1 MEEKNQENQEL
12 QDIILENDDENP
24 NGKVKKIITTIISL
38 IILFLIIVIV
48 VKFLN
53 TNDEEE
59 PVLSQNTAGAL
70 ILPDEPVAPMPMP
83 ESFEQMPIVTE
94 PAPTINQVLEL
105 KDEPRAELIVPKEPE
120 TTKPEPAP
128 KAEVKELTAKPEP
141 AAKPEPKKPEPKKP
155 EPKKPETKKPE
166 PAVIKPEPKKPALEK
181 ELTKPEI
188 KTKTAG
194 SSAMAGSYVQVAS
207 VAKLDPKSSL
217 IKKLNSSGYEY
228 KTYET
233 TVNGKKVI
241 KVLIGPFSGAELN
254 QKLGQIK
261 ADIDQNAYIY
271 KIKQALNLEFPSQKA
286 LGILDNNFTKI

>member
-1 MEEKNQENQEL
+1 MEEKNKESQEL

-70 ILPDEPVAPMPMP
+70 ILPDEPVAPMP
-83 ESFEQMPIVTE
+83 ESFEQIPIVTE
-94 PAPTINQVLEL
+94 PELTIGQVLEQ
-105 KDEPRAELIVPKEPE
+105 KDEPIAELIAPKEPE
-120 TTKPEPAP
+120 KPEPAP
-128 KAEVKELTAKPEP
+128 KAEVKKP
-141 AAKPEPKKPEPKKP
+141 AAKPEPQKPETKKPEPKKP
-155 EPKKPETKKPE
+155 EPT
-166 PAVIKPEPKKPALEK
+166 VIKPEPKKPALEK

-188 KTKTAG
+188 KANTAS

-207 VAKLDPKSSL
+207 VAKFDPKSSL
-217 IKKLNSSGYEY
+217 IKKLNSLGYEY

-241 KVLIGPFSGAELN
+241 KLLVGPFSGAELK
-254 QKLGQIK
+254 QKLDQIK
-261 ADIDQNAYIY
+261 ANIDQKAYIY
-271 KIKQALNLEFPSQKA
+271 KIK
-286 LGILDNNFTKI
+286 

>member
-105 KDEPRAELIVPKEPE
+105 KDEPRAELIAPKEPE
-120 TTKPEPAP
+120 TAKPEPAP
-128 KAEVKELTAKPEP
+128 KAEVKKP
-141 AAKPEPKKPEPKKP
+141 AAKPEPQKPETKKPEPKKP
-155 EPKKPETKKPE
+155 EPT
-166 PAVIKPEPKKPALEK
+166 VIKPEPKKPALEK

-188 KTKTAG
+188 KAKTAS

-233 TVNGKKVI
+233 IVNGKKVI

-261 ADIDQNAYIY
+261 ANIDQKAYIY
-271 KIKQALNLEFPSQKA
+271 RIK
-286 LGILDNNFTKI
+286 

>member
-48 VKFLN
+48 VRFLN

-59 PVLSQNTAGAL
+59 PILSQNTADAL
-70 ILPDEPVAPMPMP
+70 ILPDEPVAPMP
-83 ESFEQMPIVTE
+83 ESFEQIPIVTE
-94 PAPTINQVLEL
+94 PELTIGQVLEQ
-105 KDEPRAELIVPKEPE
+105 KDEPIAELIAPKEPE
-120 TTKPEPAP
+120 KPEPAP
-128 KAEVKELTAKPEP
+128 KAELKEPAAKPEP
-141 AAKPEPKKPEPKKP
+141 DTKPEPKKPEP
-155 EPKKPETKKPE
+155 T
-166 PAVIKPEPKKPALEK
+166 VIKPEPKKPALEK

-188 KTKTAG
+188 KAKTAS

-271 KIKQALNLEFPSQKA
+271 KIK
-286 LGILDNNFTKI
+286 

>member
-1 MEEKNQENQEL
+1 MEEKNKESQEL

-24 NGKVKKIITTIISL
+24 NGKAKKIITTIISL

-48 VKFLN
+48 VRFLN

-59 PVLSQNTAGAL
+59 PILSQSTADAL

-105 KDEPRAELIVPKEPE
+105 KDEPRAELIAPKEPE
-120 TTKPEPAP
+120 KPEPAP
-128 KAEVKELTAKPEP
+128 KAEVKKP
-141 AAKPEPKKPEPKKP
+141 AAKPEPQKPETKKPEPKKP
-155 EPKKPETKKPE
+155 EPT
-166 PAVIKPEPKKPALEK
+166 VIKPEPKKPALEK

-188 KTKTAG
+188 KAKTAS

-261 ADIDQNAYIY
+261 ADIDQKAYIY
-271 KIKQALNLEFPSQKA
+271 KIK
-286 LGILDNNFTKI
+286 

>member
-1 MEEKNQENQEL
+1 MEEKNKESQEL

-24 NGKVKKIITTIISL
+24 NGKAKKIITTIISL

-48 VKFLN
+48 VRFLN

-59 PVLSQNTAGAL
+59 PMLSQNTADAL
-70 ILPDEPVAPMPMP
+70 ILPDEPVAPMP
-83 ESFEQMPIVTE
+83 ESFEQIPIVTE
-94 PAPTINQVLEL
+94 PELTIGQVLEQ
-105 KDEPRAELIVPKEPE
+105 KDEPIAELIAPKEPE
-120 TTKPEPAP
+120 KPEPAP
-128 KAEVKELTAKPEP
+128 KAEVKKP
-141 AAKPEPKKPEPKKP
+141 AAKPEPQKPETKKPEPKKP
-155 EPKKPETKKPE
+155 EPT
-166 PAVIKPEPKKPALEK
+166 VIKLEPKKPALEK

-188 KTKTAG
+188 KAKTAS
-194 SSAMAGSYVQVAS
+194 SSAMVGSYVQVAS

-261 ADIDQNAYIY
+261 ADIDQKAYIY
-271 KIKQALNLEFPSQKA
+271 KIK
-286 LGILDNNFTKI
+286 

>member
-1 MEEKNQENQEL
+1 MEEKNKESQEL

-24 NGKVKKIITTIISL
+24 NGKAKKIITTIISL

-48 VKFLN
+48 VRFLN

-59 PVLSQNTAGAL
+59 PILSQSTADAL
-70 ILPDEPVAPMPMP
+70 ILPDEPVAPMP
-83 ESFEQMPIVTE
+83 ESFEQIPIITE
-94 PAPTINQVLEL
+94 PELTIGQVLEQ
-105 KDEPRAELIVPKEPE
+105 KDEPIAELIAPKEPE
-120 TTKPEPAP
+120 KPEPAP
-128 KAEVKELTAKPEP
+128 KAEVKKP
-141 AAKPEPKKPEPKKP
+141 AAKPEPQKPETKKPEPKKP
-155 EPKKPETKKPE
+155 EPT
-166 PAVIKPEPKKPALEK
+166 VIKPEPKKPALEK

-188 KTKTAG
+188 KAKTAS

-261 ADIDQNAYIY
+261 ADIDQKAYIY
-271 KIKQALNLEFPSQKA
+271 KIK
-286 LGILDNNFTKI
+286 

>member
-105 KDEPRAELIVPKEPE
+105 KDEPRAELIAPKEPE
-120 TTKPEPAP
+120 KPEPAP
-128 KAEVKELTAKPEP
+128 KAEVKKP
-141 AAKPEPKKPEPKKP
+141 AAKPEPQKPETKKPEPKKP
-155 EPKKPETKKPE
+155 EPT
-166 PAVIKPEPKKPALEK
+166 VIKPEPKKPALEK

-188 KTKTAG
+188 KAKTAS

-207 VAKLDPKSSL
+207 VAKFDPKSSL
-217 IKKLNSSGYEY
+217 IKKLNSLGYKY

-241 KVLIGPFSGAELN
+241 KLLVGPFSGAELK
-254 QKLGQIK
+254 QKLDQIK
-261 ADIDQNAYIY
+261 ANIDQKAYIY
-271 KIKQALNLEFPSQKA
+271 RIK
-286 LGILDNNFTKI
+286 

>member
-24 NGKVKKIITTIISL
+24 NGKAKKIITTIISL

-48 VKFLN
+48 VRFLN

-59 PVLSQNTAGAL
+59 PMLSQNTADAL

-105 KDEPRAELIVPKEPE
+105 KDEPRAELIAPKEPE
-120 TTKPEPAP
+120 KPEPAP
-128 KAEVKELTAKPEP
+128 KAEVKKP
-141 AAKPEPKKPEPKKP
+141 AAKPEPQKPETKKLEPKKP
-155 EPKKPETKKPE
+155 EPT
-166 PAVIKPEPKKPALEK
+166 VIKPEPKKPALEK

-188 KTKTAG
+188 KAKTAS

-241 KVLIGPFSGAELN
+241 KLLVGPFSGAELK
-254 QKLGQIK
+254 QKLDQIK
-261 ADIDQNAYIY
+261 ANIDQKAYIY
-271 KIKQALNLEFPSQKA
+271 KIK
-286 LGILDNNFTKI
+286 

>member
-1 MEEKNQENQEL
+1 MEEKNKESQEL

-24 NGKVKKIITTIISL
+24 NGKAKKIITTIISL

-48 VKFLN
+48 VRFLN

-59 PVLSQNTAGAL
+59 PMLSQNTADAL

-94 PAPTINQVLEL
+94 PELTIGQVLEQ
-105 KDEPRAELIVPKEPE
+105 KDEPIAELIAPKEPE
-120 TTKPEPAP
+120 KPEPAP
-128 KAEVKELTAKPEP
+128 KAELKEPAAKPEP
-141 AAKPEPKKPEPKKP
+141 VAKPEPKKPEP
-155 EPKKPETKKPE
+155 T
-166 PAVIKPEPKKPALEK
+166 VIKPEPKKPALEK

-188 KTKTAG
+188 KANTAS

-207 VAKLDPKSSL
+207 VAKFDPKSSL
-217 IKKLNSSGYEY
+217 IKKLNSLGYEY

-241 KVLIGPFSGAELN
+241 KLLVGPFSGAELK
-254 QKLGQIK
+254 QKLDQIK
-261 ADIDQNAYIY
+261 ANIDQKAYIY
-271 KIKQALNLEFPSQKA
+271 RIK
-286 LGILDNNFTKI
+286 

>member
-1 MEEKNQENQEL
+1 MEEKNKESQEL

-24 NGKVKKIITTIISL
+24 NGKAKKIITTIISL

-48 VKFLN
+48 VRFLN

-59 PVLSQNTAGAL
+59 PMLSQNTADAL
-70 ILPDEPVAPMPMP
+70 ILPDEPVAPMP
-83 ESFEQMPIVTE
+83 ESFEQIPIVTE
-94 PAPTINQVLEL
+94 PELTIGQVLEQ
-105 KDEPRAELIVPKEPE
+105 KDEPIAELIAPKEPE
-120 TTKPEPAP
+120 KPEPAP
-128 KAEVKELTAKPEP
+128 KAELKEP
-141 AAKPEPKKPEPKKP
+141 AAKLEPATKPEPKKPEPKKL
-155 EPKKPETKKPE
+155 E
-166 PAVIKPEPKKPALEK
+166 PAVIKPEPKQPALEK

-188 KTKTAG
+188 KANTAS

-261 ADIDQNAYIY
+261 ADIDQKAYIY
-271 KIKQALNLEFPSQKA
+271 KIK
-286 LGILDNNFTKI
+286 

>member
-24 NGKVKKIITTIISL
+24 NGKAKKIITTIISL

-48 VKFLN
+48 VRFLN

-59 PVLSQNTAGAL
+59 PMLSQNTADAL
-70 ILPDEPVAPMPMP
+70 ILPDEPVAPMP
-83 ESFEQMPIVTE
+83 ESFEQIPIVTE
-94 PAPTINQVLEL
+94 PELTIGQVLEQ
-105 KDEPRAELIVPKEPE
+105 KDEPIAELIAPKEPE

-128 KAEVKELTAKPEP
+128 KAELKEP

-155 EPKKPETKKPE
+155 EP
-166 PAVIKPEPKKPALEK
+166 AVIKPEPKQPALEK

-188 KTKTAG
+188 KANTAS

-207 VAKLDPKSSL
+207 VAKFDPKSSL
-217 IKKLNSSGYEY
+217 IKKLNSLGYEY

-241 KVLIGPFSGAELN
+241 KLLIGPFSGAELK
-254 QKLGQIK
+254 QKLDQIK
-261 ADIDQNAYIY
+261 ANIDQKAYIY
-271 KIKQALNLEFPSQKA
+271 KIK
-286 LGILDNNFTKI
+286 

>member
-48 VKFLN
+48 VRFLN

-59 PVLSQNTAGAL
+59 PILSQNTADAL
-70 ILPDEPVAPMPMP
+70 ILPDEPVAPMP
-83 ESFEQMPIVTE
+83 ESFEQIPIITE
-94 PAPTINQVLEL
+94 PELTIGQVLEQ
-105 KDEPRAELIVPKEPE
+105 KDEPIAELIAPKEPE
-120 TTKPEPAP
+120 KPEPAP
-128 KAEVKELTAKPEP
+128 KAEFKEP
-141 AAKPEPKKPEPKKP
+141 AAKLETATKLEPKKPEP
-155 EPKKPETKKPE
+155 KKPE
-166 PAVIKPEPKKPALEK
+166 PAVIKPEPKQPALEK

-188 KTKTAG
+188 KANTAS

-207 VAKLDPKSSL
+207 VAKFDPKSSL
-217 IKKLNSSGYEY
+217 IKKLNSLGYEY

-241 KVLIGPFSGAELN
+241 KLLIGPFSGAELK
-254 QKLGQIK
+254 QKLDQIK
-261 ADIDQNAYIY
+261 ANIDQKAYIY
-271 KIKQALNLEFPSQKA
+271 KIK
-286 LGILDNNFTKI
+286 

>member
-59 PVLSQNTAGAL
+59 PMLSQNTADAL
-70 ILPDEPVAPMPMP
+70 ILPDEPVAPMP
-83 ESFEQMPIVTE
+83 ESFEQIPIVTE
-94 PAPTINQVLEL
+94 PELTIGQVLEQ
-105 KDEPRAELIVPKEPE
+105 KDEPIAELIAPKEPE

-128 KAEVKELTAKPEP
+128 KAEVKKP
-141 AAKPEPKKPEPKKP
+141 AAKPEPQKSETKKPEPKKP
-155 EPKKPETKKPE
+155 EPT
-166 PAVIKPEPKKPALEK
+166 VIKPEPKKPALEK

-188 KTKTAG
+188 KAKTAS

-207 VAKLDPKSSL
+207 VAKFDPKSSL
-217 IKKLNSSGYEY
+217 IKKLNSLGYEY

-271 KIKQALNLEFPSQKA
+271 KIK
-286 LGILDNNFTKI
+286 

>member
-1 MEEKNQENQEL
+1 MEEKNKESQEL

-24 NGKVKKIITTIISL
+24 NGKAKKIITTIISL

-48 VKFLN
+48 VRFLN

-59 PVLSQNTAGAL
+59 PMLSQNTADAL
-70 ILPDEPVAPMPMP
+70 ILPDEPVAPMP
-83 ESFEQMPIVTE
+83 ESFEQIPIVTE
-94 PAPTINQVLEL
+94 PELTIGQVLEQ
-105 KDEPRAELIVPKEPE
+105 KDEPIAELIAPKEPE

-128 KAEVKELTAKPEP
+128 KAEVKKP
-141 AAKPEPKKPEPKKP
+141 AAKPEPQKPETKKPEPKKP
-155 EPKKPETKKPE
+155 EPT
-166 PAVIKPEPKKPALEK
+166 VIKPEPKKPALEK

-188 KTKTAG
+188 KAKTAS

-261 ADIDQNAYIY
+261 ADIDQKAYIY
-271 KIKQALNLEFPSQKA
+271 KIK
-286 LGILDNNFTKI
+286 

>member
-70 ILPDEPVAPMPMP
+70 ILPDEPVAPMP
-83 ESFEQMPIVTE
+83 ESFEQIPIVTE
-94 PAPTINQVLEL
+94 PELTIGQVLEQ
-105 KDEPRAELIVPKEPE
+105 KDEPIAELIAPKEPE

-128 KAEVKELTAKPEP
+128 KAEVKKP
-141 AAKPEPKKPEPKKP
+141 AAKPEPQKPETKKPEPKKP
-155 EPKKPETKKPE
+155 EPT
-166 PAVIKPEPKKPALEK
+166 VIKPEPKKPALEK

-188 KTKTAG
+188 KAKTAS

-261 ADIDQNAYIY
+261 ADIDQKAYIY
-271 KIKQALNLEFPSQKA
+271 KIK
-286 LGILDNNFTKI
+286 

>member
-1 MEEKNQENQEL
+1 MEEKNKESQDL
-12 QDIILENDDENP
+12 QDIIIENDDENT
-24 NGKVKKIITTIISL
+24 NGKAKKIITTIISL

-48 VKFLN
+48 VRFLN

-59 PVLSQNTAGAL
+59 PMLSQNTADAL
-70 ILPDEPVAPMPMP
+70 ILPDEPVAPMP
-83 ESFEQMPIVTE
+83 ESFEQIPIVTE
-94 PAPTINQVLEL
+94 PELTIGQVLEQ
-105 KDEPRAELIVPKEPE
+105 KDEPIAELIAPKEPE
-120 TTKPEPAP
+120 KPEPAP
-128 KAEVKELTAKPEP
+128 KAELKEP
-141 AAKPEPKKPEPKKP
+141 AA
-155 EPKKPETKKPE
+155 KPE
-166 PAVIKPEPKKPALEK
+166 PAVIKPEPKQPALEK

-188 KTKTAG
+188 KANTAS

-261 ADIDQNAYIY
+261 ADIDQKAYIY
-271 KIKQALNLEFPSQKA
+271 KIK
-286 LGILDNNFTKI
+286 

>member
-1 MEEKNQENQEL
+1 MEEKNKESQEL

-70 ILPDEPVAPMPMP
+70 ILPDEPVAPTPMP

-128 KAEVKELTAKPEP
+128 KAEVKKP
-141 AAKPEPKKPEPKKP
+141 AAKPEPQKPETKKPEPKKP
-155 EPKKPETKKPE
+155 EPT
-166 PAVIKPEPKKPALEK
+166 VIKPEPKKPALEK

-188 KTKTAG
+188 KAKTAS

-271 KIKQALNLEFPSQKA
+271 KIK
-286 LGILDNNFTKI
+286 

>member
-1 MEEKNQENQEL
+1 MEEKNKESQEL

-24 NGKVKKIITTIISL
+24 NGKAKKIITTIISL

-59 PVLSQNTAGAL
+59 PMLSQNTAGAL
-70 ILPDEPVAPMPMP
+70 ILPDEPVAPMP
-83 ESFEQMPIVTE
+83 ESFEQIPIVTE
-94 PAPTINQVLEL
+94 PELTIGQVLEQ
-105 KDEPRAELIVPKEPE
+105 KDEPIAELIAPKEPE
-120 TTKPEPAP
+120 KPEPAP
-128 KAEVKELTAKPEP
+128 KAEVKKP
-141 AAKPEPKKPEPKKP
+141 AAKPEPQKPETKKPEPKKP
-155 EPKKPETKKPE
+155 EPT
-166 PAVIKPEPKKPALEK
+166 VIKPEPKKPALEK

-188 KTKTAG
+188 KANTAS

-207 VAKLDPKSSL
+207 VAKFDPKSSL
-217 IKKLNSSGYEY
+217 IKKLNSLGYEY

-241 KVLIGPFSGAELN
+241 KLLVGPFSGAELN

-271 KIKQALNLEFPSQKA
+271 KIK
-286 LGILDNNFTKI
+286 